1 MLIVLEDGTNAPVA
15 CTAGL
20 WQRVAAR
27 VRADRLDSELADGA
41 CPDAS
46 VSLALRAQVLV
57 GTRFR
62 RDMAASAQ
70 RILDAAGGRRLAVPV
85 CRGRVRASSAELS
98 ELIGKLLAPGPVSA
112 QGVARARTLLTDARG
127 PIFHPGCQSDLRASV
142 RAAVDALD
150 PL

>member
-1 MLIVLEDGTNAPVA
+1 MLIVLEDGTNAPFA

-27 VRADRLDSELADGA
+27 VRADHLDSELANGA

-62 RDMAASAQ
+62 RDMAATAQ
-70 RILDAAGGRRLAVPV
+70 RILDAAAGRRLPIPV
-85 CRGRVRASSAELS
+85 CRSRVRASSTELS
-98 ELIGKLLAPGPVSA
+98 ELIGRLLAPGPVSA
-112 QGVARARTLLTDARG
+112 QGVARARELLTDSRG
-127 PIFHPGCQSDLRASV
+127 PIFHPGSRSDLRASV